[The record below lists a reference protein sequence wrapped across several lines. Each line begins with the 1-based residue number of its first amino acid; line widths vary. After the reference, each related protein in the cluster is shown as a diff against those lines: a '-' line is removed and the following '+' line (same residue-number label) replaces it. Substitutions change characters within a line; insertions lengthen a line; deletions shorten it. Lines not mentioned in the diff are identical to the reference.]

1 MMNKKWLTGAFLSA
15 VLLAACGGNDENAN
29 EKNTESN
36 ADDSTE
42 EYQNAEHSQLHQ
54 DNPEEVPQKLMKADN
69 PAFQEG
75 DKVTILANHMEG
87 MEGAQ
92 GEVTGA
98 YRTTVYMVSYTPLTE
113 GEPVK
118 DYKWVV
124 HEELLTGEEAPLEP
138 GTEVVISANHR
149 EGMEGATAVIESAE
163 DINVYMVDYTSSNGE
178 EVTNYKWL
186 IESELAVKE

>member
-1 MMNKKWLTGAFLSA
+1 MNKKWLMSIFLSA
-15 VLLAACGGNDENAN
+15 GLLAACGGNDENAN

-42 EYQNAEHSQLHQ
+42 EYQNAEHSQTHQ
-54 DNPEEVPQKLMKADN
+54 GNPEEVPQKLMKAED

-75 DKVTILANHMEG
+75 DQVTILANHMKG
-87 MEGAQ
+87 MEGAE

-98 YRTTVYMVSYTPLTE
+98 YRTTVYSVSYTPLTE
-113 GEPVK
+113 GDPVK
-118 DYKWVV
+118 NHKWIV

-138 GTEVVISANHR
+138 GTEVVISANHM

-163 DINVYMVDYTSSNGE
+163 ETNVYMVDYTSTDGE
-178 EVTNYKWL
+178 EVKNHKWL
-186 IESELAVKE
+186 IESELAAKE